1 MIAKDLHAFLAALPQ
16 TTLSI
21 QWGNDHVF
29 KIGGRMFAVMDP
41 PGGKSR
47 SLSFKA
53 SEESFEILTRLDG
66 IIPAPY
72 LARAKWVYLDK
83 PQRLPA
89 KDLKAYLKRAHAIV
103 GSGLTKKKQKE
114 LGLAD

>member
-1 MIAKDLHAFLAALPQ
+1 MTPKELHVFLAALPQ
-16 TTLSI
+16 ATLSI

-29 KIGGRMFAVMDP
+29 KIGGKMFTVMGP
-41 PGGKSR
+41 PEGKAR

-53 SEESFEILTRLDG
+53 SDESFEILTRLDG

-83 PQRLPA
+83 LQRLPA

-103 GSGLTKKKQKE
+103 AATLTKKKRKE